1 MTKNQEKI
9 LNELISA
16 CIHFGAVQGKGMSAG
31 DPLYEEWDKK
41 CAISITKMKKALSE
55 YAAVE
60 SCIDDYEPV
69 VRMFRD

>member
-16 CIHFGAVQGKGMSAG
+16 CVHFGAVQGKGMSVG
-31 DPLYEEWDKK
+31 DPLYEEWNKK
-41 CAISITKMKKALSE
+41 CTMSITKMKKALSE
-55 YAAVE
+55 YATVE
-60 SCIDDYEPV
+60 NYVEDYEPM